1 MQNITRREFIKN
13 VALGAAALGLLPYG
27 EVFAAS
33 RAQPI

>member
-13 VALGAAALGLLPYG
+13 IALETAALRLLPYG